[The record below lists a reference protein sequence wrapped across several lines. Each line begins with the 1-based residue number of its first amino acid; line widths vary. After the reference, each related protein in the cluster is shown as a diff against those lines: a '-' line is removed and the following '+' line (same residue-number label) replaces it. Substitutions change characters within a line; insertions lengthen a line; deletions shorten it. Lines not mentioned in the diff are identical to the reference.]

1 MNSRWMLAAV
11 AATVAAAVAVA
22 VVVHRWSPSGLAP
35 PRTFIV
41 LVDETFDVEVL
52 RRDLAGANVR
62 VDALKILRAN
72 VHVVTVSAMGSDAE
86 VADRLTRVPGVRT
99 VEADSEVRPQR

>member
-1 MNSRWMLAAV
+1 MKSRWMLVAVGAAAAV
-11 AATVAAAVAVA
+11 AAVA
-22 VVVHRWSPSGLAP
+22 VVVHQWPPSVPAT

-52 RRDLAGANVR
+52 RRDLATVKVR

-86 VADRLTRVPGVRT
+86 VADRLARVPGVRT